1 MAVST
6 AEISSAATP
15 TMPIAV
21 PVSIAAEPMSHLL
34 TKPGSSGVPISEI
47 APTVYTAQVNGMT
60 RERPRRSSICVR
72 PVFTITAPAQKNSVI
87 LISAWKSMCASAAVR
102 PLCVIRLAA
111 STM

>member
-1 MAVST
+1 
-6 AEISSAATP
+6 
-15 TMPIAV
+15 MPIAV

-34 TKPGSSGVPISEI
+34 TKPGRSGVPISEI
-47 APTVYTAQVNGMT
+47 APMVYVAQVNGMT
-60 RERPRRSSICVR
+60 LDNPRKSSICVR

-87 LISAWKSMCASAAVR
+87 LISAWKSMCASEAVR

>member
-6 AEISSAATP
+6 EEISRDATP
-15 TMPIAV
+15 TLPNAV
-21 PVSIAAEPMSHLL
+21 PLSIAAEPMSHLL

-47 APTVYTAQVNGMT
+47 APTVNTAQENGMT

-72 PVFTITAPAQKNSVI
+72 PDFTITAPAQKNSVI

-102 PLCVIRLAA
+102 PLCGIWLAA